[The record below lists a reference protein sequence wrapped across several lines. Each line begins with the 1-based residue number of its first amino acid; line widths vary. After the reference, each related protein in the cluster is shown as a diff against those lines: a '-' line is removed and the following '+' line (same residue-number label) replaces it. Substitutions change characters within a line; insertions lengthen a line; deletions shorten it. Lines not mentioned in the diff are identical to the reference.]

1 MNFICV
7 TDGMTHEPVWLN
19 LDSISLI
26 TKNGCYEHLYQVR
39 CSGGDFNVDQH
50 DYQRILSALGIR

>member
-19 LDSISLI
+19 LNSISYI
-26 TKNGCYEHLYQVR
+26 TKNGCYEHLYQVF
-39 CSGGDFNVDQH
+39 CFSGYFNVDQR